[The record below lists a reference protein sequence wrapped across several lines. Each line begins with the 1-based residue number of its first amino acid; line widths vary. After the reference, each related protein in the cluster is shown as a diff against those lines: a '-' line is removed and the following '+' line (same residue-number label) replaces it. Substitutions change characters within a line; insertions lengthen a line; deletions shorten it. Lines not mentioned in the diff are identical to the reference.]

1 MVWLIALTATLVVI
15 GLTLVAGH
23 LRSKE
28 MPSSSLGDPVASASA
43 SGDDP

>member
-1 MVWLIALTATLVVI
+1 MVWLIALTATLTVI

-28 MPSSSLGDPVASASA
+28 MPLSSSEDPVASASA
-43 SGDDP
+43 SGDGP